1 MNKFLNFCSNLTHE
15 QQVILICIA
24 VMLALIEFFIA
35 SGKYKNNILLT
46 VSFIILTTCFV
57 LVLFKLKLIAM
68 ILSTVSSVTL
78 GVFSDKVR
86 GINV

>member
-1 MNKFLNFCSNLTHE
+1 MNDFLNFCSGITAE
-15 QQVILICIA
+15 QQIILVCIA
-24 VMLALIEFFIA
+24 VMLALIDFFIA

-57 LVLFKLKLIAM
+57 LVLFKLKLVAM

-86 GINV
+86 GRNV

>member
-1 MNKFLNFCSNLTHE
+1 MNKFLNFCSNLTTE
-15 QQVILICIA
+15 QQIILVCIV
-24 VMLALIEFFIA
+24 VMLALIDFFIA

-57 LVLFKLKLIAM
+57 LVLFKLKLVSM

-86 GINV
+86 GMNV

>member
-1 MNKFLNFCSNLTHE
+1 MNNFLNLCSNLTTE
-15 QQVILICIA
+15 QHIILVCIA
-24 VMLALIEFFIA
+24 VMLALIDFFIA

-57 LVLFKLKLIAM
+57 LVLFKLKLVAM

-86 GINV
+86 GRNV